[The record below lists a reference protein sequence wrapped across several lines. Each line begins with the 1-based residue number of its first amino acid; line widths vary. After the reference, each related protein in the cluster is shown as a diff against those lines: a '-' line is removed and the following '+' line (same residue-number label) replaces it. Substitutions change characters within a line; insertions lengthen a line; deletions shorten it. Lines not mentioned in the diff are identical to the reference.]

1 MKVMDEKYLSMFEGF
16 EDMGVNVSQYRTYAD
31 VSSIDYASRIYDDGL
46 RDHIMPE
53 LTKYITD
60 LAERATAEI
69 KSKDPKKLSIAE
81 TLELL
86 KKGLKPYFYDQRSCS
101 LTELTLDNE
110 DRAENIK
117 WIHPKMAEKIN
128 ERYREIE
135 ALEEDLEDYTVKVEA
150 KIKDLRSRISDIE
163 EKGTDLLI

>member
-1 MKVMDEKYLSMFEGF
+1 
-16 EDMGVNVSQYRTYAD
+16 
-31 VSSIDYASRIYDDGL
+31 
-46 RDHIMPE
+46 MPE